1 MSLFGALQCH
11 CLKCYS
17 VTVSNAM
24 MSLFE
29 ALQRHCFECY
39 DVTVSPILS
48 YKELHQIKN
57 FRNRIAHHEPIC
69 FDMYGSISMEYAQ
82 TNYNLTLKYISF
94 LGYDFDELFWGLDVI
109 PDNLMNRILQQ

>member
-1 MSLFGALQCH
+1 MPDYMSLFGALQCH

-48 YKELHQIKN
+48 GSMRLCFIHTGTKIILVLWILYLRMECNSMWVRGQ
-57 FRNRIAHHEPIC
+57 RNC
-69 FDMYGSISMEYAQ
+69 L
-82 TNYNLTLKYISF
+82 N
-94 LGYDFDELFWGLDVI
+94 
-109 PDNLMNRILQQ
+109 

>member
-1 MSLFGALQCH
+1 MPDYMSLFGALQCH

-17 VTVSNAM
+17 VTVSSAM

-48 YKELHQIKN
+48 ADK
-57 FRNRIAHHEPIC
+57 
-69 FDMYGSISMEYAQ
+69 
-82 TNYNLTLKYISF
+82 TLF
-94 LGYDFDELFWGLDVI
+94 PE
-109 PDNLMNRILQQ
+109 

>member
-1 MSLFGALQCH
+1 MPDYMSLFGSLQCH

-17 VTVSNAM
+17 VTVSSAM

-48 YKELHQIKN
+48 ENKVTI
-57 FRNRIAHHEPIC
+57 FSRITKGKITQVT
-69 FDMYGSISMEYAQ
+69 FTKRS
-82 TNYNLTLKYISF
+82 
-94 LGYDFDELFWGLDVI
+94 
-109 PDNLMNRILQQ
+109 